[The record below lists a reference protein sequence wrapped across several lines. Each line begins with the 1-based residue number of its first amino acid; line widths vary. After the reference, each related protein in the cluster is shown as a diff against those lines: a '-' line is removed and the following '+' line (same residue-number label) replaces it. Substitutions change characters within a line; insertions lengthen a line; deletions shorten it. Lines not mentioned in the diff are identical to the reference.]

1 MSASVTLTG
10 ADDALRALIE
20 KTKKLGGAQA
30 LRVLSGRLAVDARKF
45 VEQSFAS
52 STSPDGESWKPLRSR
67 KGQPLVKSGK
77 LSRSIKTRVSSK
89 GFELYTN
96 VPYAAVHQFG
106 ASTKARWQART
117 KTGRFK
123 SKKSAEKA
131 KGRSVSVGRVS
142 GSTIPARPFFPG
154 DSLPASWRARFEQTT
169 REYFKEFF
177 DG

>member
-1 MSASVTLTG
+1 MAASVTLTG
-10 ADDALRALIE
+10 ADESLRSIIE

-52 STSPDGESWKPLRSR
+52 STSPDGAAWKPLKTR

-106 ASTKARWQART
+106 ASTKARFQART

-131 KGRSVSVGRVS
+131 KGRLVAVGRVS

-154 DSLPASWRARFEQTT
+154 DSLPASWRPKFAETT
-169 REYFKEFF
+169 RAFF
-177 DG
+177 REHFE

>member
-1 MSASVTLTG
+1 MASSVTLTG
-10 ADDALRALIE
+10 ADAALRSIIE
-20 KTKKLGGAQA
+20 KAKKLGGAQA
-30 LRVLSGRLAVDARKF
+30 LRVLSGRLAVDARKL

-52 STSPDGESWKPLRSR
+52 STSPDGAAWKPLKTR

-89 GFELYTN
+89 GFELYTSTS
-96 VPYAAVHQFG
+96 YAAVHQFG
-106 ASTKARWQART
+106 AETKARFQART
-117 KTGRFK
+117 RTGRFK

-131 KGRSVSVGRVS
+131 KGRFVAVGRVS

-154 DSLPASWRARFEQTT
+154 DSLPSAWRARFEQTT

>member
-1 MSASVTLTG
+1 MASSVTLTG
-10 ADDALRALIE
+10 ADEALRAIIE
-20 KTKKLGGAQA
+20 KAKKLGGAQA

-52 STSPDGESWKPLRSR
+52 STSPDGAAWKPLKTR
-67 KGQPLVKSGK
+67 KGQPLVKSGR

-106 ASTKARWQART
+106 AETKACWQART